1 MTDLNP
7 RLLPFIKV
15 LYQDQVIPKLIERA
29 CWIRTK
35 TLIASTIAEYKDL
48 DSAEPGLQVDKATR
62 ADPIHIVLSSPPGI
76 GKTISLMQ
84 IAQCVL
90 ERNFLHECCIHMLV
104 YVAPVKIAPIFEDKP
119 RRMTFDTY
127 LSGSDTHPNQT
138 TVIVYWR
145 SNQPA
150 SADPERTHHDEP
162 DLFQKASI
170 LVSKHGAMED
180 YLTSFISSHIKETNF
195 KCKNQNCIGLRLFDP
210 TEKCKLVLKSEFSYI
225 GKMHWFS
232 IDAVSGGFV
241 RRRNQNFSLDHKL
254 FTFGQFGKIC
264 KNAIMLPVWDEK
276 ELQEMIVKNYADIK
290 YRNLRE
296 ASAQVVQDLLYYV
309 NGRVRPLLKVI
320 ESLFL
325 KSQYRSNTDSEAVT
339 RRQHAVDLPTKADII
354 NHCSEEFKAEA
365 DKISTYSAGNEAVRF
380 LLSFYATPS
389 KTPDDTVRSDEAIFP
404 VECLQSSSPMKRTEY
419 VPKFVLATNYIS
431 LKAMNKMK
439 TVMLKQIL
447 ADMDSVEGRLM
458 EYSVLSALSGHH
470 SSGVSPWEEL
480 MKKAFDLIK
489 EKETVLH
496 LAIPTKEN
504 DKNHLVK
511 YTRPDHGNGNGNF
524 NLELPAKLEQNQLYR
539 VSESTPE
546 IDGFIFVSSNGKKY
560 VHLLQV
566 TRNKTS
572 HTCNVRRLASYCNQ
586 IKNAIS
592 PKARVSFSLLYLW
605 HRDYWESF
613 TLKVNNR
620 KIQENEKR
628 KLSESFAT
636 GVFLVDMS
644 FLKLDS
650 ALSHPHSSPAPTATQ
665 APILQA
671 SSPPATTPTRAVKSE
686 PRGSRKRRSTPQEK
700 AVNKMHKTSH
710 HDSSF

>member
-15 LYQDQVIPKLIERA
+15 LYHDQVIPKLIERA

-35 TLIASTIAEYKDL
+35 TLIASIIAEYKDL
-48 DSAEPGLQVDKATR
+48 DTAEPGLQVDKATR

-104 YVAPVKIAPIFEDKP
+104 YVAPVQIAPIFEDKP
-119 RRMTFDTY
+119 RRMSFETY
-127 LSGSDTHPNQT
+127 RSGSGNHNSQT

-150 SADPERTHHDEP
+150 SADPETTHHDEP

-170 LVSKHGAMED
+170 LVSKHGCMED
-180 YLTSFISSHIKETNF
+180 YLTSFINSHINETNF

-210 TEKCKLVLKSEFSYI
+210 TEKCKLVLKSDFSYI

-241 RRRNQNFSLDHKL
+241 CRRNQNFSLDRKL

-320 ESLFL
+320 ESLYL

-354 NHCSEEFKAEA
+354 NHCSEAFKAEA
-365 DKISTYSAGNEAVRF
+365 DDISTYSATDEAVHL
-380 LLSFYATPS
+380 LLSFYATPF
-389 KTPDDTVRSDEAIFP
+389 KTSDDTVRSDEAIFP
-404 VECLQSSSPMKRTEY
+404 VECLQSSSPMKRTAAI
-419 VPKFVLATNYIS
+419 PKFCLATNYIA
-431 LKAMNKMK
+431 LKAMNKMR
-439 TVMLKQIL
+439 TVTLNKFL

-470 SSGVSPWEEL
+470 SSRVSPWEEL

-489 EKETVLH
+489 ENETVLH
-496 LAIPTKEN
+496 LAIPSKEI
-504 DKNHLVK
+504 DRNHLVK
-511 YTRPDHGNGNGNF
+511 YTRPDHGNGTF

-586 IKNAIS
+586 IKDAIS

-605 HRDYWESF
+605 NRDYWESF
-613 TLKVNNR
+613 TLKVNNQ
-620 KIQENEKR
+620 KIPENEKL

-644 FLKLDS
+644 FLKLD
-650 ALSHPHSSPAPTATQ
+650 LYFSHPHSSPAPTGTQ
-665 APILQA
+665 TPILQA

-686 PRGSRKRRSTPQEK
+686 PRGSRKRMSIPQQE
-700 AVNKMHKTSH
+700 AVNKTHKTSH